1 MKRSFFMFVVSTI
14 LVGFPGLGL
23 GAESQPPETRSN
35 PSFSWFQSLKPDE
48 QALFTAIAEE
58 QFCPCGQ
65 PRSFRDT
72 LLSPE
77 ACDDAVQLGHFL
89 AKEVKGT
96 PSKRRVVKG
105 LLKRMATISARV
117 QIDTKGDM
125 PRLGDGESPIA
136 IVVFS
141 DFQCPY
147 CSKVGEPL
155 KAAAQAEDVM
165 LIYKYYPL
173 SFHAQAKGAAQA
185 ACAAHLQGKF
195 WEMHD
200 ALFDAQRNL
209 ESGDF
214 TPMAKKA
221 GLDMKRFEK
230 DRNGEECR
238 KAVEADIAEGDR
250 IQLQGTPS
258 VYVNGLVVDQIETM
272 ESAIDE
278 ARQFERK

>member
-1 MKRSFFMFVVSTI
+1 MKHSFFMFVVSAI
-14 LVGFPGLGL
+14 LVGSSGLSL
-23 GAESQPPETRSN
+23 GTETQSPETKSN
-35 PSFSWFQSLKPDE
+35 PSFPWFQSLKPE
-48 QALFTAIAEE
+48 EKALFTAIAEE

-65 PRSFRDT
+65 PRSFQDT

-77 ACDDAVQLGHFL
+77 ACADAVQLGHLL
-89 AKEVKGT
+89 AKEVKGV
-96 PSKRRVVKG
+96 PSKRRVVKA

-117 QIDTKGDM
+117 QIDTKGDI
-125 PRLGDGESPIA
+125 PRLGDAGSPIA
-136 IVVFS
+136 VVVFS

-147 CSKVGEPL
+147 CSKVGESL
-155 KAAAQAEDVM
+155 KAAAKAEDVM

-173 SFHAQAKGAAQA
+173 SFHTQAKGAAQA

-200 ALFDAQRNL
+200 ALFDAQRDL

-214 TPMAKKA
+214 TPMAKRA
-221 GLDMKRFEK
+221 GLDMNRFEK
-230 DRNGEECR
+230 DRNGEQCR
-238 KAVEADIAEGDR
+238 KAVEADITEGDR

-258 VYVNGLVVDQIETM
+258 VYVNGLVVEQIETM